1 MLVVRDGVL
10 GNLAT
15 FELAGRRIERVAVR
29 SDDTAKRVLRLETS
43 VGDIGIRFGGE
54 ARLLDGDVIHADA
67 ERVIAVAVTAD
78 DVLVFRPATIGA
90 AIDLAHALG
99 NRHLPILR
107 DGETIVVRYDPL
119 LEALGFAN
127 GVPVE
132 REARIVRQPFLHA
145 HAPHTHAHD

>member
-1 MLVVRDGVL
+1 MLVVREGVL
-10 GNLAT
+10 GNLAA
-15 FELAGRRIERVAVR
+15 FDAGGRRIERIAVR
-29 SDDTAKRVLRLETS
+29 SDDCAKRVLRFETS
-43 VGDIGIRFGGE
+43 AGDVGVRFAGDVRLADGDI
-54 ARLLDGDVIHADA
+54 VHVDA

-119 LEALGFAN
+119 LEALGEAH
-127 GVPVE
+127 GVPVM
-132 REARIVRQPFLHA
+132 RQARVVPAPFLHA
-145 HAPHTHAHD
+145 HAPHTHD

>member
-1 MLVVRDGVL
+1 MLVVRDAVL

-15 FELAGRRIERVAVR
+15 FEVGERRVERVAVR

-43 VGDIGIRFGGE
+43 AGDIGIRFAGE
-54 ARLLDGDVIHADA
+54 VRLADGDVVHADA
-67 ERVIAVAVTAD
+67 DCVIAVAVTAD

-107 DGETIVVRYDPL
+107 DGETIVVRFDPL
-119 LEALGFAN
+119 LEALGIAN
-127 GVPVE
+127 GVPVA
-132 REARIVRQPFLHA
+132 REARVVRQPFLHA
-145 HAPHTHAHD
+145 HAPHAHD

>member
-10 GNLAT
+10 GNLAAY
-15 FELAGRRIERVAVR
+15 EVGGRQIERIGVR

-43 VGDIGIRFGGE
+43 VGDIGIRFAGE
-54 ARLLDGDVIHADA
+54 TRLADGDIVHADA

-78 DVLVFRPATIGA
+78 DVLVFRPPTIGA

-107 DGETIVVRYDPL
+107 DGETIVVRFDPL
-119 LEALGFAN
+119 LEALGIAN
-127 GVPVE
+127 GVPVA
-132 REARIVRQPFLHA
+132 REARVVRQPFLHA
-145 HAPHTHAHD
+145 HAPHTHD

>member
-10 GNLAT
+10 GNLAA
-15 FELAGRRIERVAVR
+15 FDVGDRRLERVTVR

-43 VGDIGIRFGGE
+43 VGDIGLRFAGE
-54 ARLLDGDVIHADA
+54 ARLADGDVVHADA
-67 ERVIAVAVTAD
+67 ERVIAVAVIAD

-119 LEALGFAN
+119 LEALGIAN
-127 GVPVE
+127 GVPAA
-132 REARIVRQPFLHA
+132 REARVVRQPFLHA
-145 HAPHTHAHD
+145 HAPHAHD

>member
-1 MLVVRDGVL
+1 MLVIRDGVL

-15 FELAGRRIERVAVR
+15 FAVGGRRVERVAVR

-43 VGDIGIRFGGE
+43 AGDVGIRFAGE
-54 ARLLDGDVIHADA
+54 TRLRDGDVVHADA
-67 ERVIAVAVTAD
+67 QCVIAVAVTAD

-99 NRHLPILR
+99 NRHLPIVR

-127 GVPVE
+127 GVPVT
-132 REARIVRQPFLHA
+132 REARVVRRPFLHA
-145 HAPHTHAHD
+145 HAPHAHD